1 MLTLLAKLF
10 QALNSE
16 SSSRQIAL
24 AIALGFAFG
33 LAPLVSLHNLV
44 ILFLALFIRVHLS
57 SFILSATVFSGI
69 SYLFSFAL
77 VGFGETLLTSQSL
90 HGLFDSLYQF
100 DWFKL
105 AHLHHTYT
113 LGAFAFGL
121 ITIIPM
127 YFLSLAFIEKYRETL
142 MATIERYP
150 IIKALKAS
158 RFYRIYSGFSGQG
171 V

>member
-24 AIALGFAFG
+24 AVALGFFFG
-33 LAPLVSLHNLV
+33 LAPLASLHNVV
-44 ILFLALFIRVHLS
+44 ILFFALFIRVHLS
-57 SFILSATVFSGI
+57 SFILAATFFSGL
-69 SYLFSFAL
+69 SYIFSFFL
-77 VGFGETLLTSQSL
+77 VGLGESLLGAQAL
-90 HGLFDSLYQF
+90 QGLWTGLYQF

-113 LGAFAFGL
+113 LGAFVFGL
-121 ITIIPM
+121 LMLVPM
-127 YFLSLAFIEKYRETL
+127 YFLSLTLVEKYRVSL
-142 MATIERYP
+142 MATLERYR
-150 IIKALKAS
+150 IVKALKAS
-158 RFYRIYSGFSGQG
+158 RFYRIYTSLAGQG

>member
-44 ILFLALFIRVHLS
+44 ILFIALFIRVHLS

-90 HGLFDSLYQF
+90 QGLFNSLYQF
-100 DWFKL
+100 DWFKIGSPAPYL
-105 AHLHHTYT
+105 HLRCICIRSYDN
-113 LGAFAFGL
+113 
-121 ITIIPM
+121 
-127 YFLSLAFIEKYRETL
+127 
-142 MATIERYP
+142 YP
-150 IIKALKAS
+150 YVLFEPS
-158 RFYRIYSGFSGQG
+158 FC
-171 V
+171 

>member
-1 MLTLLAKLF
+1 MLTLLAKLL

-24 AIALGFAFG
+24 AVALGFYFG
-33 LAPLVSLHNLV
+33 LAPLASLHNIV
-44 ILFLALFIRVHLS
+44 ILFIALFIRVHLS
-57 SFILSATVFSGI
+57 SFILSATFFSGI

-77 VGFGETLLTSQSL
+77 VGLGESLLTAPAL
-90 HGLFDSLYQF
+90 AGLFTSLYQF

-113 LGAFAFGL
+113 LGAFVFGL
-121 ITIIPM
+121 VMLLPI
-127 YFLSLAFIEKYRETL
+127 YFLSMRLVEKYRESF
-142 MATIERYP
+142 MATLERYRVV
-150 IIKALKAS
+150 KALKAS
-158 RFYRIYSGFSGQG
+158 KFYRIYTSLSGQG